1 MTVLLP
7 ISITC
12 LALFVALDIIQSI
25 GRRSACLSDNNTHES
40 GVSKAPRAGQ

>member
-7 ISITC
+7 ISITA
-12 LALFVALDIIQSI
+12 LALFVALDIMQSI